1 MTPEQENWQGVS
13 WEDAE
18 LNTLR
23 AGAALTF
30 REKLNWLEEAET
42 LGNRLRT
49 CQVRYPDPKNAGAWL
64 LMERIADEPSR
75 CQTIKEP
82 SGES

>member
-1 MTPEQENWQGVS
+1 MTPAQDDWQGAN

-30 REKLNWLEEAET
+30 REKLHWLEEAEK
-42 LGNRLRT
+42 LGNRLLT
-49 CQVRYPDPKNAGAWL
+49 CRVRYPAPKNSGATKEKA
-64 LMERIADEPSR
+64 ERRKKKEESR
-75 CQTIKEP
+75 NLKFEI
-82 SGES
+82 

>member
-1 MTPEQENWQGVS
+1 MTPAQDDWQGAN

-30 REKLNWLEEAET
+30 REKLHWLEGLKNWAT
-42 LGNRLRT
+42 ACSPAGCVIRT
-49 CQVRYPDPKNAGAWL
+49 
-64 LMERIADEPSR
+64 PS
-75 CQTIKEP
+75 TAAP
-82 SGES
+82 GL

>member
-1 MTPEQENWQGVS
+1 MDADGLTILLNRQDAL

-30 REKLNWLEEAET
+30 REKLHWLEEAGK
-42 LGNRLRT
+42 LGNRLLTGR
-49 CQVRYPDPKNAGAWL
+49 VRYPDPQNPGAWL
-64 LMERIADEPSR
+64 LSERTE
-75 CQTIKEP
+75 EN
-82 SGES
+82 GEGCFH